1 MKKKILFILSLITF
15 FVSSK
20 KILFAYSFTD
30 NFEDGNLDGWVR
42 VDDPDRTPCS
52 AQWIVN
58 SDKMLGIQVL
68 NQYQCTTNI
77 VPNDYLWGSIGNNY
91 TFEFDMKF
99 VRGTDHNVAFRFSPS
114 SPSNNWYD
122 LHFQCPG
129 DFIIERL
136 NPNGEYNK
144 NIVGSYQNGQTYHIK
159 IVIFY
164 NNIKVYVENVLVKDY
179 TSYVDIFPSGKIA
192 LRATTGSDPISETW
206 FDNIVVTSID
216 EEIPTPTPT
225 STPTPIPTQTPTLIP
240 TPTLTPMPSSKIP
253 IVVIP
258 GHGACYNHEAIIDG
272 KENVPQEEWGLWSF
286 VHDYDGLLKSIEN
299 SGYEENKDLFLF
311 CYDWRKKIDQTADV
325 LNDFIVN
332 KVLKD
337 RTDVDRIKIVGHSLG
352 GLVGRSFAQKYQG
365 AFLEKL
371 ITVGSPHSG
380 VPQVYYAWEGG
391 EPPGEKN
398 LGWLAWQILIQ
409 TQKRNFA
416 TNVETI
422 RNIAPS
428 TLDLFPTYNF
438 LVNQDYSEKVFQDMN
453 WFNNW
458 LNNLNNSLPGS
469 ELLAKIKAISGQGID
484 TPRGYWIE
492 ERSWLDALLG
502 KWQDGK
508 PTEPIHANGDSTVWE
523 DSSRIPGEN
532 PEVLSLNHGNLVK
545 KEAGI
550 RKILQMLEIP
560 ENENVIEE
568 SQTLLAFPSLL
579 FILGSPGSITV
590 TDPNGFSYSG
600 GAEKMVFLSP
610 VVSGNYQININP
622 IINGSYKL
630 FVGQETDE
638 SSHWLTLDGELTV
651 LPISIQFNFNKYHP
665 KKSTFLDPSGNLYLN
680 LAKDKL
686 NLLKKQSKNN
696 FLNNI
701 LKKIDFT
708 KKLIESQRYLEASNS
723 IEVIIKE
730 FFTLRASNSS
740 SLVRNIS
747 FEAIEFLVKSYEIVS
762 AGLKYSP
769 SGKSIEAEIS
779 NLEKFF
785 KLTESKLA
793 FFQKI
798 KIIKETNG
806 VSFELAQINFLKAK
820 EAFSQNNLYLS
831 RILISVTQSLLQESL
846 KIK

>member
-1 MKKKILFILSLITF
+1 MGQ
-15 FVSSK
+15 
-20 KILFAYSFTD
+20 
-30 NFEDGNLDGWVR
+30 NFCATNL
-42 VDDPDRTPCS
+42 
-52 AQWIVN
+52 
-58 SDKMLGIQVL
+58 
-68 NQYQCTTNI
+68 
-77 VPNDYLWGSIGNNY
+77 VPKDAFWNNIGNNY
-91 TFEFDMKF
+91 IFELDMDF
-99 VRGTDHNVAFRFSPS
+99 INGTDHNLAFRFSQN
-114 SPSNNWYD
+114 SPTNNWYE
-122 LHFQCPG
+122 LHFQSPNDFSLDRVGEGSYNSKVPG
-129 DFIIERL
+129 SY
-136 NPNGEYNK
+136 PNGR
-144 NIVGSYQNGQTYHIK
+144 TYHIK
-159 IVIFY
+159 IIVLN
-164 NNIKVYVENVLVKDY
+164 NNIKIFIDDLLVRDFSS
-179 TSYVDIFPSGKIA
+179 TIDSFPSGKIA
-192 LRATTGSDPISETW
+192 LRSGTGATSISETW

-216 EEIPTPTPT
+216 EEIPTQTPTSSPIPTPMQTLTPT
-225 STPTPIPTQTPTLIP
+225 STPTLTLTP
-240 TPTLTPMPSSKIP
+240 TPTPIPISKIP

-272 KENVPQEEWGLWSF
+272 KENVPQEEWDLWSF

-365 AFLEKL
+365 SFLEKI

-416 TNVETI
+416 TNVETV
-422 RNIAPS
+422 RKVAPS

-438 LVNQDYSEKVFQDMN
+438 LVNQDYSEKNFLYMN
-453 WFNNW
+453 WVNNW
-458 LNNLNNSLPGS
+458 LNNLNNSLLKS
-469 ELLAKIKAISGQGID
+469 VLLAKVEAISGQGID
-484 TPRGYWIE
+484 TLRGYRIE
-492 ERSWLDALLG
+492 DRSWLDALLG
-502 KWQDGK
+502 KWQDGR

-523 DSSRIPGEN
+523 DSSRIPGKN
-532 PEVLSLNHGNLVK
+532 PEVLALNHGNLVK
-545 KEAGI
+545 KETGI

-568 SQTLLAFPSLL
+568 SQTPPAFPSLL

-590 TDPNGFSYSG
+590 TDPNGFSHSG
-600 GAEKMVFLSP
+600 GTEKMVLLSP
-610 VVSGNYQININP
+610 VASGNYQININP
-622 IINGSYKL
+622 IVNGSYKL
-630 FVGQETDE
+630 FVGQETGE
-638 SSHWLTLDGELTV
+638 SSHWLTLDGELTA
-651 LPISIQFNFNKYHP
+651 LPVSIQFNFNKDDP
-665 KKSTFLDPSGNLYLN
+665 EKSSLTDPSGNLYLN

-686 NLLKKQSKNN
+686 NLLKKSVKNN
-696 FLNNI
+696 ILNNI

-730 FFTLRASNSS
+730 IFILRASNS
-740 SLVRNIS
+740 LPLIRNIS
-747 FEAIEFLVKSYEIVS
+747 FEAIEFLIKSYEIISVD
-762 AGLKYSP
+762 LKYSP
-769 SGKSIEAEIS
+769 SGKSIETGIN
-779 NLEKFF
+779 NLEKLF

-798 KIIKETNG
+798 KIIEESNG
-806 VSFELAQINFLKAK
+806 VSFDLAQINFLKAK
-820 EAFSQNNLYLS
+820 EAFSKNNLYLA